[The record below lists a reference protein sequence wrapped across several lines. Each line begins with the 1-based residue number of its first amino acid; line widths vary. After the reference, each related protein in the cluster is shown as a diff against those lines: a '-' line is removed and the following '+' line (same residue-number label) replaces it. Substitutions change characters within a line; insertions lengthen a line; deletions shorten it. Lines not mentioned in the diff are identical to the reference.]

1 MVSRGKVEKGMDIDA
16 AMSGAAYSAAQR
28 VSPIRKL
35 WGIFVPSR
43 SNAGGDLAARGPYQ
57 ERKSPNRENFLEN
70 ALTEAFPTVIF
81 EIWDFSRCLCF
92 NRLSCHRQ
100 IRLHGSSGR

>member
-35 WGIFVPSR
+35 WGIFDPSR
-43 SNAGGDLAARGPYQ
+43 SNAGADLAARVPT
-57 ERKSPNRENFLEN
+57 RKEK
-70 ALTEAFPTVIF
+70 A
-81 EIWDFSRCLCF
+81 
-92 NRLSCHRQ
+92 Q
-100 IRLHGSSGR
+100 IAKTFWKTL